1 MNQFE
6 GIRRGNQLSCA
17 SFVTTNQVSKQ
28 FWLTQ
33 TIPGKNSSF
42 VVDVNYQLI
51 FVLSGNNGGAAADTA
66 QIEADIADL
75 QTKVDTLEM
84 TTVPDAITQITNVET
99 SAAANC
105 QKLLEVT
112 AELPAVADPVC

>member
-1 MNQFE
+1 MVLSVNKWTEWDNNGFDFAKARHQQ
-6 GIRRGNQLSCA
+6 QLV
-17 SFVTTNQVSKQ
+17 FNN
-28 FWLTQ
+28 L
-33 TIPGKNSSF
+33 N
-42 VVDVNYQLI
+42 DLLLNHQLI

>member
-1 MNQFE
+1 ME
-6 GIRRGNQLSCA
+6 HSDGSL
-17 SFVTTNQVSKQ
+17 
-28 FWLTQ
+28 WLTF
-33 TIPGKNSSF
+33 NF
-42 VVDVNYQLI
+42 VFL
-51 FVLSGNNGGAAADTA
+51 LGNNGVAVDTA
-66 QIEADIADL
+66 QIEADITDL

>member
-1 MNQFE
+1 MVDIQF
-6 GIRRGNQLSCA
+6 CF
-17 SFVTTNQVSKQ
+17 SF
-28 FWLTQ
+28 L
-33 TIPGKNSSF
+33 
-42 VVDVNYQLI
+42 
-51 FVLSGNNGGAAADTA
+51 GNNGGAAADTA
-66 QIEADIADL
+66 QIEADITDM

>member
-1 MNQFE
+1 LTFN
-6 GIRRGNQLSCA
+6 
-17 SFVTTNQVSKQ
+17 FV
-28 FWLTQ
+28 F
-33 TIPGKNSSF
+33 
-42 VVDVNYQLI
+42 LI
-51 FVLSGNNGGAAADTA
+51 GNNGVVVDTA
-66 QIEADIADL
+66 QIEADITDL

>member
-1 MNQFE
+1 ME
-6 GIRRGNQLSCA
+6 HQLTLV
-17 SFVTTNQVSKQ
+17 FI
-28 FWLTQ
+28 L
-33 TIPGKNSSF
+33 
-42 VVDVNYQLI
+42 
-51 FVLSGNNGGAAADTA
+51 GNNGVAVDTA
-66 QIEADIADL
+66 QIEADITDL

-112 AELPAVADPVC
+112 AGLPAVADPVC

>member
-1 MNQFE
+1 MN
-6 GIRRGNQLSCA
+6 L
-17 SFVTTNQVSKQ
+17 
-28 FWLTQ
+28 
-33 TIPGKNSSF
+33 
-42 VVDVNYQLI
+42 NYQLI
-51 FVLSGNNGGAAADTA
+51 FVLSGNNGGAAVDTA
-66 QIEADIADL
+66 QIEADIVDL

>member
-1 MNQFE
+1 MWPSQNIWTWRKIKFLNSFGLPKRFPDKIFSFE
-6 GIRRGNQLSCA
+6 SL
-17 SFVTTNQVSKQ
+17 
-28 FWLTQ
+28 
-33 TIPGKNSSF
+33 
-42 VVDVNYQLI
+42 DQLI